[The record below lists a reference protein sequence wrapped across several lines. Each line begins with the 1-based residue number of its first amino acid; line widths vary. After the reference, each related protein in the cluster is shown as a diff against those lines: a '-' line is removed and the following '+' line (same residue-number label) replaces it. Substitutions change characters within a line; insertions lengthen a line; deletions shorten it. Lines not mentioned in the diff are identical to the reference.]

1 MHTLLSN
8 KAKEHIVE
16 SNYTTY
22 DILQPDFTNNPFLTK
37 RDKEKLE
44 TIRKSF
50 NSWSVE
56 RMKLG
61 TVVSSTWIG
70 EHLVR
75 LSNYEKQEKVRVVS
89 LSTKNDIIAID
100 TIFIGSLNSSVAHP
114 REIYKKAIEHS
125 AARIIITHN
134 HPSGDIEPSQADLS
148 FTRRVVDAGEVIGI
162 ECVDHIITGDTYLSL
177 REQGLM

>member
-8 KAKEHIVE
+8 KAHDHIVE
-16 SNYTTY
+16 SNYSTY

-50 NSWSVE
+50 NSWTVE
-56 RMKLG
+56 RMNLG

-89 LSTKNDIIAID
+89 LNTKNDIIAID

-134 HPSGDIEPSQADLS
+134 HPSGDTEPSSADLS
-148 FTRRVVDAGEVIGI
+148 FTTRVVEAGEVIGI
-162 ECVDHIITGDTYLSL
+162 ECVDHIITGDTYLSM
-177 REQGLM
+177 REHGLM

>member
-8 KAKEHIVE
+8 KASEHIVE

-44 TIRKSF
+44 TIRKGF

-75 LSNYEKQEKVRVVS
+75 LANYETQEKVKVIS

-100 TIFIGSLNSSVAHP
+100 TIFVGSLNTSVAHP
-114 REIYKKAIEHS
+114 REIYRNAIEHS

-134 HPSGDIEPSQADLS
+134 HPSGDTEPSEADLT
-148 FTRRVVDAGEVIGI
+148 FTRRVVEAGEVLGI